1 MLHAMELSEGIVFAD
16 RRHAGRLLAEAL
28 RAQKLEDAVVV
39 GLARGGVVVAAE
51 VARAL
56 GLPLDVLAVRKIGH
70 PLQPEYG
77 LGAVT
82 PGGAAYVRPGA
93 GGLTETELDDLV
105 AATSR
110 KAEDLDA
117 RLHADHAP
125 LSLRGRTCLLVDDG
139 LATGATMLAAVQW
152 ARQKGARRVVTAV
165 PVGAPQTVE
174 TLVREVDAVVCLE
187 QPEWMSAVGLWYRDF
202 EQVSDDEVTE
212 LLRAAWRHGLE
223 RRQVVIAADDVEL
236 VGDLTLPADTIALVV
251 FAHGSGSSR
260 RSPRNMTVA
269 GVLNQAGI
277 ATLLFDLLTR
287 AEELDRRNV
296 FDIDLLAGRLESAT
310 EWLLREPA
318 AEGKGVGYFGASTG
332 AAAALRAAAAL
343 GPRLAAV
350 VSRGGRPDLAGG
362 ALEEVAAPTLLIV
375 GGADEAVLD
384 LNREA
389 AGRLRC
395 PHELVV
401 VPGATHL
408 FEEPGALERV
418 AELAR
423 DWFLRHLAR

>member
-1 MLHAMELSEGIVFAD
+1 
-16 RRHAGRLLAEAL
+16 
-28 RAQKLEDAVVV
+28 
-39 GLARGGVVVAAE
+39 
-51 VARAL
+51 
-56 GLPLDVLAVRKIGH
+56 
-70 PLQPEYG
+70 
-77 LGAVT
+77 
-82 PGGAAYVRPGA
+82 
-93 GGLTETELDDLV
+93 V

-117 RLHADHAP
+117 RLHAHHAP

-152 ARQKGARRVVTAV
+152 ARQNGARRVVAAV

-174 TLVREVDAVVCLE
+174 ALSHEVDAVVCLE

-202 EQVSDDEVTE
+202 EQVSDEEVTG
-212 LLRAAWRHGLE
+212 LLRAAWKNGLE

-236 VGDLTLPADTIALVV
+236 VGDLTLPADTVGLVV

-260 RSPRNMTVA
+260 RSPRNMAVA
-269 GVLNQAGI
+269 GALNEAGI

-310 EWLLREPA
+310 EWLVREPA
-318 AEGKGVGYFGASTG
+318 AEGKGIGYFGASTG

-343 GPRLAAV
+343 GTRIAAV
-350 VSRGGRPDLAGG
+350 VSRGGRPDLAGS
-362 ALEEVAAPTLLIV
+362 ALEEVRAPTLLIV

-389 AGRLRC
+389 ATHLRC
-395 PHELVV
+395 PHELAV